1 MTTLPDQSARDRIR
15 RELERNLLVEAPAGS
30 GKTHSLSSRMVA
42 GIEAGRYRVEEMA
55 AVTFTRKAAS
65 ELRGRLQLALEQ
77 AQRES
82 PSPRLEAAL
91 SNLDRMF
98 LGTIHSFC
106 ARLVREFPVEAG
118 ISPGFCETDETED
131 ASLRRHLFRRCLE
144 LPEGVHLTRE
154 LSDSGARPEELL
166 GALAIVCDNG
176 EADFPVPAHGRPE
189 VEPVWEAVDRFGR
202 AFSELLPPH
211 VDFSTTCQVQDR
223 GRQFLRNWKSGERRL
238 FNLVRLMLLWEKEPG
253 FTLKWWPGARADQ
266 YAIKARVFELLDPFR
281 RDVVGPFL
289 EHWRAYLYG
298 ASMRFLLTVRERYS
312 EERRRRGLL
321 NFNDLLTMAA
331 GLLRESPE
339 VREKLQ
345 ERFRWLFVDEFQDT
359 DPVQAEMLFFLAA
372 EKGQTG
378 REWTDLRLRP
388 GALFIVGDPKQSI
401 YRFRRADIETYNLV
415 RARLDDSLA
424 LSASFRSF
432 PGLCD
437 WTNRVFTSLLP
448 AEPTERQAAFSPL
461 VPVKT
466 GQARLYR
473 SLETC
478 QKYSDAAAC
487 EAPRL
492 AEWIAGA
499 VASGQYRWGDFLIL
513 MLKREDLTLYVQAL
527 EDRRIP
533 CEVTGGHARSEEL
546 VKAMLELLA
555 TLGDPQEEVGVVGVL
570 RGPLFGLDDD
580 TLFRHRQAGGTFALR
595 PGEGEPAVVQ
605 ALDSLQTMRDFVRRL
620 PMGAAVEKVLE
631 KSGVLAL
638 AASRPGGGAE
648 AAELLQLADQMRLLS
663 QEGLTLSEALRTLGL
678 QRADQ
683 PLALDCGRSDVV
695 RLMNLHQAKG
705 LEARVVFLAS
715 PTGGFPARVDRRI
728 VRAEGRAE
736 AFLCIRNRYQIFAQP
751 PDWPEHEAAEIGY
764 LEEERIRL
772 LYVAA
777 TRAREVLVVSQWSG
791 THGSAQRSWAPFD
804 AFLTEA
810 EELAAPLPSPGP
822 PSGAP
827 LPEPPDWDALRT
839 AARTPSWSRS
849 SVTATES
856 EGGLRVWSAPI
867 PEEVLQSER
876 PDSGALWGDL
886 IHRLLEQVMR
896 KPDLT
901 PEELERLARWFTF
914 ETPELTEL
922 VPLALETLA
931 TVKTSEFW
939 ARAMQAGRRLV
950 EVPFGVKVEDRLL
963 FGVLDLALEQAA
975 GWELVDYK
983 TDRKSLDELV
993 ERYAGQ
999 IGQYAEHWA
1008 RLAAEPVSY
1017 AGLYGVREGRLT
1029 QDLQ

>member
-1 MTTLPDQSARDRIR
+1 MKKLPDQSARDRIR
-15 RELERNLLVEAPAGS
+15 RELESNLIVEAPAGS

-65 ELRGRLQLALEQ
+65 ELRGRLQLALEE
-77 AQRES
+77 AQREN

-118 ISPGFCETDETED
+118 ISPGFCETDEAED
-131 ASLRRHLFRRCLE
+131 ASLRRHIFRRCLE
-144 LPEGVHLTRE
+144 YPEGARLTRE
-154 LSDSGARPEELL
+154 LSESGARAEELL

-176 EADFPVPAHGRPE
+176 EADFPVTAHQRPE
-189 VEPVWEAVDRFGR
+189 VEPVWEAVDSFAR
-202 AFSELLPPH
+202 AFSELLPPN
-211 VDFSTTCQVQDR
+211 VDFQTTCQVQDR
-223 GRQFLRNWKSGERRL
+223 GRQFLRAWKTGERRL
-238 FNLVRLMLLWEKEPG
+238 FNLVKLLSLWEKEPG

-266 YAIKARVFELLDPFR
+266 YAVKECVFDLIDPFR
-281 RDVVGPFL
+281 RDMVGPFL
-289 EHWRAYLYG
+289 EHWRAYFYRVCM
-298 ASMRFLLTVRERYS
+298 SFLLTVRERYS

-331 GLLRESPE
+331 GLLRENLE

-372 EKGQTG
+372 EKGQAE
-378 REWTDLRLRP
+378 REWTSLRLRS

-415 RARLDDSLA
+415 RERLDESLP

-437 WTNRVFTSLLP
+437 WTNRVFASLLP

-461 VPVKT
+461 EPVRT
-466 GQARLYR
+466 GQARIYR
-473 SLETC
+473 NLETC
-478 QKYSDAAAC
+478 QKYTEAAAC

-492 AEWIAGA
+492 ADWIAGA
-499 VASGQYRWGDFLIL
+499 VGSGQYRWGDFLIL
-513 MLKREDLTLYVQAL
+513 MLRRDDLTPYVRAL
-527 EDRRIP
+527 EDRHIP

-546 VKAMLELLA
+546 VEAVLELLTA
-555 TLGDPQEEVGVVGVL
+555 LGDPQEEVGLVGVL

-580 TLFRHRQAGGTFALR
+580 TLFRHRQAGGTFSLR
-595 PGEGEPAVVQ
+595 PGEGEPAVVE
-605 ALDSLQTMRDFVRRL
+605 ALDCLQTMRDFVRRL

-648 AAELLQLADQMRLLS
+648 AAELLQLADQIRLLC
-663 QEGLTLSEALRTLGL
+663 QEGLTLSEALRSLSL

-683 PLALDCGRSDVV
+683 PLALDCGRSNVV

-705 LEARVVFLAS
+705 LEARVVFLAC
-715 PTGGFPARVDRRI
+715 PTGGFAVRVDRRI

-736 AFLCIRNRYQIFAQP
+736 AFLSIRNRYQTFAQP

-764 LEEERIRL
+764 LQEERIRL

-777 TRAREVLVVSQWSG
+777 TRAREVLVVSQWTG
-791 THGSAQRSWAPFD
+791 THGSAQRPWAPFD
-804 AFLTEA
+804 AFLTET
-810 EELAAPLPSPGP
+810 EELPSPLPSDM
-822 PSGAP
+822 PSFSEP
-827 LPEPPDWDALRT
+827 LPEPPDWDFLRS

-849 SVTATES
+849 SVTANES
-856 EGGLRVWSAPI
+856 EGGLRGWSAPI
-867 PEEVLQSER
+867 PEEVLHSER
-876 PDSGALWGDL
+876 PDSGAQWGEL
-886 IHRLLEQVMR
+886 IHRLLEQLMR

-901 PEELERLARWFTF
+901 TEELERLALWFTF
-914 ETPELTEL
+914 DAPELTEL
-922 VPLALETLA
+922 VPLALETVA
-931 TVKTSEFW
+931 KVKTTEFW
-939 ARAMQAGRRLV
+939 QRAMQAGRRLV
-950 EVPFGVKVEDRLL
+950 EVPFGVKMQDRLL
-963 FGVLDLALEQAA
+963 FGVLDLALQQQE

-1008 RLAAEPVSY
+1008 SLAAEPVSY